1 MSDRR
6 NARRTSDT
14 KKISYFVERKTERK
28 ETIDLG
34 YSFICGSSKKKI
46 INKFRKL
53 INISDENKKFKRNPF
68 GNGKSSEKIF
78 KFTKDKLI

>member
-1 MSDRR
+1 MQEKLP
-6 NARRTSDT
+6 TL
-14 KKISYFVERKTERK
+14 KISYFVEKKLREK

-34 YSFICGSSKKKI
+34 YSFMWIIKKKI

-53 INISDENKKFKRNPF
+53 INISDENKKFKKNPF